1 MARKIISWGV
11 GDGRI
16 SPPPLGPLGPQKLG
30 WPNQPPAGPGEKS
43 SKIAE
48 NVVLSN
54 YSQLHRD
61 QRPQISGIT
70 CLTRFFW
77 IFDRKIFFS
86 TQID

>member
-1 MARKIISWGV
+1 MAESA
-11 GDGRI
+11 
-16 SPPPLGPLGPQKLG
+16 PLGPLGPQKLG
-30 WPNQPPAGPGEKS
+30 WPNQPPPRTWEKNHQ
-43 SKIAE
+43 KIVL

-54 YSQLHRD
+54 YNQLHRD

-77 IFDRKIFFS
+77 IFGRKNFFS